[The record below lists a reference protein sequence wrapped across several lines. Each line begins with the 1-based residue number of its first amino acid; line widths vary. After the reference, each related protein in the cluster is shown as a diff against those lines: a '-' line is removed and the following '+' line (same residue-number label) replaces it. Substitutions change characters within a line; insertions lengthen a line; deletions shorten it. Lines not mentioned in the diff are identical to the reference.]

1 MTWQRVW
8 DVLKW
13 VLAALA
19 AGFIGHFGRILA
31 ERIVHRRTSP
41 SVPSSSASPPEVE
54 LEKKRIKEQA
64 KLEKKRIKAEIKK
77 QKKRR
82 EE

>member
-1 MTWQRVW
+1 MSWKSVW

-31 ERIVHRRTSP
+31 ERIIHHRATSAT
-41 SVPSSSASPPEVE
+41 SATGHSPEAD
-54 LEKKRIKEQA
+54 LEKKKIKEQA
-64 KLEKKRIKAEIKK
+64 KLEKKKLKAEIKK
-77 QKKRR
+77 KKKER

>member
-1 MTWQRVW
+1 MSWKSVW

-31 ERIVHRRTSP
+31 ERIIHRRSTSTA
-41 SVPSSSASPPEVE
+41 SATGISPEAE
-54 LEKKRIKEQA
+54 LEKKKIKEQT
-64 KLEKKRIKAEIKK
+64 KLEKKRLKAEIKK
-77 QKKRR
+77 EKKER

>member
-1 MTWQRVW
+1 MSWKSVW

-13 VLAALA
+13 ILAALA

-31 ERIVHRRTSP
+31 ERIIHRRSTPAATKTALSP
-41 SVPSSSASPPEVE
+41 EAE
-54 LEKKRIKEQA
+54 LEKKKIKEQM
-64 KLEKKRIKAEIKK
+64 KSDKKRLKAEIKK
-77 QKKRR
+77 KKKER